1 MASAVDYLE
10 YSDEQLIDLYQKG
23 DFAVVNYI
31 CEKYKPLVLKNTKAF
46 FLVGGE
52 TDDLIQE
59 GMIGL
64 FSAIGDY
71 DSSSSVTF
79 FHFADLCIRR
89 QMMKA
94 VEASNRGKNIPL
106 NSYVSIDNE
115 NPDSQLYGE
124 DPVDQII
131 ETESTIDLFDRLMGI
146 LSPMEQQVCRLYLQ
160 DYNYHEIAEK
170 LGKSDKSID
179 NTLSRIKLKAKNI

>member
-179 NTLSRIKLKAKNI
+179 NTLSRIKSKAKNI

>member
-71 DSSSSVTF
+71 DASSSVTF

>member
-1 MASAVDYLE
+1 MSSSVDYLE
-10 YSDEQLIDLYQKG
+10 YSDEQLIELYQKG

-71 DSSSSVTF
+71 DTTSSVTF

-94 VEASNRGKNIPL
+94 VEASNRGKNSPL
-106 NSYVSIDNE
+106 NGYVSIDNE
-115 NPDSQLYGE
+115 NPDSELYGE
-124 DPVDQII
+124 DPVDQLI
-131 ETESTIDLFDRLMGI
+131 ETENTIDLFDRLMGV
-146 LSPMEQQVCRLYLQ
+146 LSPMEQEVCRLYLQ

-179 NTLSRIKLKAKNI
+179 NTLSRIKSKAKNI